1 MSAHDTVRGHSASSR
16 ALMVSMTPNP
26 LSEPALGPALFSPVK
41 LPVSSSRTDASQ
53 PWRTYT
59 GRHTTRHMTRSAAV
73 HEVSSGCCG
82 LTCLHEAVVEV
93 EPEQGGAHAA
103 VQQHGSPHGG
113 VDGDERGRA
122 RRGVERRRQ
131 LSPCGGHHRR
141 QRQDQYRELGV
152 AKAMADARSSHEQV
166 LKSLNTLSFSK

>member
-1 MSAHDTVRGHSASSR
+1 V
-16 ALMVSMTPNP
+16 
-26 LSEPALGPALFSPVK
+26 
-41 LPVSSSRTDASQ
+41 
-53 PWRTYT
+53 
-59 GRHTTRHMTRSAAV
+59 
-73 HEVSSGCCG
+73 
-82 LTCLHEAVVEV
+82 TCLHEAVVEV
-93 EPEQGGAHAA
+93 EPEQGGPHAA

-122 RRGVERRRQ
+122 RRGVERRRRQ